1 MFTGIIETTGIVKA
15 IKTTGTNITFTIE
28 SKIAHEL
35 KTDQSVAHNG
45 ICLTVEQV
53 SKESYTITAIHETL
67 QKTTAGQWQINEVIN
82 IERCLLAN
90 SRIDGHFVQGH
101 VDATATCIAKKNEV
115 GSWLYTFEFDEK
127 FAPLLI
133 EKGSV
138 CINGTSLTC
147 FNVTRKSF
155 SVAIIPYTYS
165 FTNIH
170 AVQEGSLVNIEF
182 DVFGKYMNRFYELMQ
197 PLPNNG

>member
-1 MFTGIIETTGIVKA
+1 
-15 IKTTGTNITFTIE
+15 
-28 SKIAHEL
+28 
-35 KTDQSVAHNG
+35 
-45 ICLTVEQV
+45 
-53 SKESYTITAIHETL
+53 
-67 QKTTAGQWQINEVIN
+67 
-82 IERCLLAN
+82 
-90 SRIDGHFVQGH
+90 RIDGHFVQGH

-147 FNVTRKSF
+147 FNVTRNNF